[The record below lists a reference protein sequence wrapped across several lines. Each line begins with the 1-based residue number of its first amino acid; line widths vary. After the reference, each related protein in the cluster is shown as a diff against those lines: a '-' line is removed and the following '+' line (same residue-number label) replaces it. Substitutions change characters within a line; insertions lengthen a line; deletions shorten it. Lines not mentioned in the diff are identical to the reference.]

1 MRLVNNKIK
10 KITDHN
16 HIVFTSNC
24 TTAIFLLLKALKF
37 KKKKIIIPVNICFD
51 VILSIFY
58 SGNIPLIIDTNK
70 NLGLSYS
77 DLKKKINNS
86 INIGA
91 IIFPYLYGNSDNFLK
106 VYEYIKNKKILLIED
121 IAGAF
126 GGKKKN
132 ILDLLEIILLEV
144 LAKVRL
150 LICREEVLFLR
161 MMRIFVQR

>member
-24 TTAIFLLLKALKF
+24 TTAIFLLLKALNL
-37 KKKKIIIPVNICFD
+37 KKKKIIIPINICFD

-77 DLKKKINNS
+77 DLKKK
-86 INIGA
+86 
-91 IIFPYLYGNSDNFLK
+91 
-106 VYEYIKNKKILLIED
+106 LI
-121 IAGAF
+121 
-126 GGKKKN
+126 
-132 ILDLLEIILLEV
+132 IILILV
-144 LAKVRL
+144 QLFF
-150 LICREEVLFLR
+150 LIYTEIVT
-161 MMRIFVQR
+161 IF

>member
-1 MRLVNNKIK
+1 M
-10 KITDHN
+10 
-16 HIVFTSNC
+16 
-24 TTAIFLLLKALKF
+24 
-37 KKKKIIIPVNICFD
+37 
-51 VILSIFY
+51 SIFY

-77 DLKKKINNS
+77 DLKKKINNN

-126 GGKKKN
+126 GGKIKKD
-132 ILDLLEIILLEV
+132 ILDLLEIILWEV

-161 MMRIFVQR
+161 MMRIFAQK